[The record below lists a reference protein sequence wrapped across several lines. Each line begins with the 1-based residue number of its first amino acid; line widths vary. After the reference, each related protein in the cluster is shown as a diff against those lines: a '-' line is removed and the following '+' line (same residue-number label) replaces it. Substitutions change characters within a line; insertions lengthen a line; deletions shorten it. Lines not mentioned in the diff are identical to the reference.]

1 MSKLKIFICKLPLE
15 NTGNSSTISINKISI
30 LKSFMTLW
38 KMLPLYLIGTPSF
51 LNSPFQNCL
60 KFSVIL
66 GTTSAKRSIF
76 MWPTSYNQLEGP
88 VQAHEGFRCGSDD
101 KESACSAGDLGLIPG
116 LGRSPG
122 EGTGNPL
129 QYSYLGNPMDRGAW
143 RATVSRV
150 AKSQTGLSQIGFS
163 LQANES
169 LTPDREPS
177 LPHVAWSLPPPPLIL
192 DIYFLTY
199 LKSVFHTRG

>member
-30 LKSFMTLW
+30 LKSFTTLW

-88 VQAHEGFRCGSDD
+88 VQAHEGFRGGSDD

-122 EGTGNPL
+122 EVNGNPL

-169 LTPDREPS
+169 LTPDRE
-177 LPHVAWSLPPPPLIL
+177 HSLPPPWCLVPPTSASH
-192 DIYFLTY
+192 FGY
-199 LKSVFHTRG
+199 LLSHLLKVCLSH